1 MDFISHLPALQVVV
15 PMLSA
20 PLVVLLQPRGL
31 AWAGA
36 TAAVLTSFAISVAL
50 TVTVLNG
57 HTPEYAMGGWP
68 APYGIALVVDA
79 FSALVL
85 LVVTGAGA
93 AALLAARPSINQQI
107 ENERQPLFYS
117 AWLLALA
124 GLVGIVVSAD
134 AFNIFVF
141 MEISSLASY
150 ILIAGGPDRRALPA
164 VFKYL
169 TMGTIGATFY
179 LIGVGLIYMMTGTLN
194 LADMAA
200 RIGEVSTL
208 NPILVAAGFITIGLA
223 LKAAVFPLHV
233 WVPNAYTHAP
243 HMVTVFL
250 AACATKVSLYVLIRF
265 DYMVFQGKLADHDIQ
280 FMLFAMPLAI
290 LGILVASAVAM
301 FEGNLKR
308 LLASSS
314 VAQIGY
320 ILLGASFL
328 SQTGISASVVHLFN
342 HALAKGGLF
351 LAVACLAYHYRDLR
365 LDQLGGAA
373 ARMPWT
379 CAALVVCGLS
389 LIGIPGTA
397 GFISKWLLITAALE
411 SSAWGWGLVA
421 VILVSSLMA
430 VVYIWR
436 IVETL
441 YFKAPAEPDST
452 LSNAAGSSAPKALQT
467 VAASVQSTGGPQQLA
482 EAPLQLL
489 LITWLVA
496 LLNIVFGLFPAIPL
510 GLANSTAALLL
521 AAST

>member
-1 MDFISHLPALQVVV
+1 MDLLAHLPALQVVV

-20 PLVVLLQPRGL
+20 PLIVMLQPRGL

-36 TAAVLTSFAISVAL
+36 TAATIVSFCIAVTLTLAVLDGQTLAY
-50 TVTVLNG
+50 
-57 HTPEYAMGGWP
+57 EMGGWP
-68 APYGIALVVDA
+68 APYGIALSVDA
-79 FSALVL
+79 LSALML
-85 LVVTGAGA
+85 LVITGAGA
-93 AALLAARPSINQQI
+93 AALLAAKPSIDQQI
-107 ENERQPLFYS
+107 ESQRQPMFYA
-117 AWLLALA
+117 AWLLALS

-169 TMGTIGATFY
+169 IMGTIGATFY

-194 LADMAA
+194 LADMEA
-200 RIGEVSTL
+200 RIGEVTDI

-250 AACATKVSLYVLIRF
+250 AACATKVALYVLIRF
-265 DYMVFQGKLADHDIQ
+265 DYMVFQTNLDGHVLQ
-280 FMLFAMPLAI
+280 FALFAMPLAI

-301 FEGNLKR
+301 FEGHLKR

-314 VAQIGY
+314 IAQIGY
-320 ILLGASFL
+320 ILLGASFVSMAGL
-328 SQTGISASVVHLFN
+328 SASAAHLFN

-351 LAVACLAYHYRDLR
+351 LAVACLAYQYRDLR

-379 CAALVVCGLS
+379 CAAFVVCGLS
-389 LIGIPGTA
+389 LIGVPGTA
-397 GFISKWLLITAALE
+397 GFISKWLLISAALA
-411 SSAWGWGLVA
+411 SGSWGWGLVA
-421 VILVSSLMA
+421 IILISSLMA

-436 IVETL
+436 IVEAL
-441 YFKAPAEPDST
+441 YFQAPVEGD
-452 LSNAAGSSAPKALQT
+452 
-467 VAASVQSTGGPQQLA
+467 VATS
-482 EAPLQLL
+482 EAPIQLL
-489 LITWLVA
+489 LVTGFVA
-496 LLNIVFGLFPAIPL
+496 LLNIYFGLFPQVPL
-510 GLANSTAALLL
+510 ELANEAAALLMEG
-521 AAST
+521 AK

>member
-1 MDFISHLPALQVVV
+1 
-15 PMLSA
+15 MLSA
-20 PLVVLLQPRGL
+20 PLIILLQPRGL

-36 TAAVLTSFAISVAL
+36 TAAALASFAIAVAL
-50 TVTVLNG
+50 TIAVLDG
-57 HTPEYAMGGWP
+57 QTQVYAMGGWP
-68 APYGIALVVDA
+68 APYGIELAVDQ

-93 AALLAARPSINQQI
+93 GALLAARSSIDQQI
-107 ENERQPLFYS
+107 EPERQPLFYS
-117 AWLLALA
+117 AWLLGLA
-124 GLVGIVVSAD
+124 GLAGIVVAAD

-141 MEISSLASY
+141 MEISSLSSY
-150 ILIAGGPDRRALPA
+150 VLIAGGPDRRALPA

-169 TMGTIGATFY
+169 IMGTIGATFY

-194 LADMAA
+194 LADMEA
-200 RIGEVSTL
+200 RLGDVTEL

-233 WVPNAYTHAP
+233 WLPNAYTHSP
-243 HMVTVFL
+243 HMITVFL
-250 AACATKVSLYVLIRF
+250 AACATKVAIYVLIRF
-265 DYMVFQGKLADHDIQ
+265 DYMVFQSKLDDHATQ
-280 FMLFAMPLAI
+280 FAQFLMPLAI

-301 FEGNLKR
+301 FEGHLKR
-308 LLASSS
+308 LLATSS
-314 VAQIGY
+314 VAQIAY
-320 ILLGASFL
+320 IILGASFVSESGL
-328 SQTGISASVVHLFN
+328 AASAMHIFN

-373 ARMPWT
+373 ARMPFT
-379 CAALVVCGLS
+379 SAALVVCGFS

-411 SSAWGWGLVA
+411 SGPLGWILVA

-441 YFKAPAEPDST
+441 YFSDS
-452 LSNAAGSSAPKALQT
+452 AKGDIA
-467 VAASVQSTGGPQQLA
+467 VA
-482 EAPLQLL
+482 EAPYPMVLV
-489 LITWLVA
+489 TWLVA
-496 LLNIVFGLFPAIPL
+496 LLNIGFGLFPTMPL
-510 GLANSTAALLL
+510 TLANASAALLMGY
-521 AAST
+521 SG